1 MLGMLSSFL
10 GIGGGPINLVV
21 LFYFFSM
28 PTKVAAQNSLYV
40 ILLSQ
45 ISSLI
50 FSFATASIPE
60 VSPVPLVCM
69 MLAGVA
75 GGILGRRLNRKM
87 ESSLVGRLFLVL
99 MVVIMLIC
107 LYNFFRFSMTI

>member
-1 MLGMLSSFL
+1 MLSSFL

-28 PTKVAAQNSLYV
+28 PTKVAAQNSLYA

-60 VSPVPLVCM
+60 ISPVLLVCM